1 MQLSL
6 MFLFSKLEIP
16 DSEVILNGKENPKF
30 VGASIFS
37 DRINL
42 EKDTVYI
49 CPCGTDGKRVE
60 NVDCEGIIWLGEFEP
75 PKSLPVLWLHKEYDF
90 AAVLCQ
96 VQSVFN
102 LFHKWSNMVYEAATK
117 RQPLSNIFNL
127 LNIVTANPWYL
138 ADTSF
143 RMIVIKDEPLF
154 CETSSIWRFQYTR
167 GYLPMATIFKMIET
181 NELDSMNG
189 AHRACIFYPK
199 SFNQPFVSKT
209 IFSPDGIVA
218 HFYIISL
225 YSKLTEYEVEIAD
238 FFGDVITEMLSHDN
252 DYISTSGG
260 FYDNYFIDLIEGRLT
275 KESILKD
282 VVTSLY
288 WNIED
293 FYSVV
298 VFNSRDDETT
308 KNTINNIQIHIIENT
323 LPCKAFIYKDYV
335 VAIVNQ
341 TKMKEENLES
351 LLYSIINQFGNCAG
365 YSEAFQNLEQVKEF
379 YLQSVAA
386 LQYAQEKNKKLEVM
400 PYEKIALKHICKVL
414 NQNLPSNLIVHPA
427 INTLR
432 KYDIEKDSNLC
443 ETLYYYLVNEQNTQ
457 ATAKQLYIH
466 RNSMMY
472 RLEKIKSLTDV
483 DLNDMNTRARLVLSY
498 IMLNINPEM

>member
-1 MQLSL
+1 
-6 MFLFSKLEIP
+6 
-16 DSEVILNGKENPKF
+16 
-30 VGASIFS
+30 
-37 DRINL
+37 
-42 EKDTVYI
+42 
-49 CPCGTDGKRVE
+49 
-60 NVDCEGIIWLGEFEP
+60 
-75 PKSLPVLWLHKEYDF
+75 
-90 AAVLCQ
+90 
-96 VQSVFN
+96 
-102 LFHKWSNMVYEAATK
+102 
-117 RQPLSNIFNL
+117 
-127 LNIVTANPWYL
+127 
-138 ADTSF
+138 
-143 RMIVIKDEPLF
+143 MIVIKDEPLF

-252 DYISTSGG
+252 EYISTSGG
-260 FYDNYFIDLIEGRLT
+260 FYDNYFIDLIEGKVT
-275 KESILKD
+275 KENILKD
-282 VVTSLY
+282 VVTSLD
-288 WNIED
+288 WNMDD
-293 FYSVV
+293 FYCTV
-298 VFNSRDDETT
+298 VFNSRDDETME
-308 KNTINNIQIHIIENT
+308 NTINNIQIHIIENT
-323 LPCKAFIYKDYV
+323 LPCKAFIYKNYI

-341 TKMKEENLES
+341 AKIKKESLES
-351 LLYSIINQFGNCAG
+351 LIYSIINQFGNCAG
-365 YSEAFQNLEQVKEF
+365 YSEAFFNLEKLKEF

-386 LQYAQEKNKKLEVM
+386 LQYALNKDKKLEVI

-414 NQNLPSNLIVHPA
+414 GKNLTANLIVHPA
-427 INTLR
+427 INVL
-432 KYDIEKDSNLC
+432 KEYDTEKNSNLC

-472 RLEKIKSLTDV
+472 RLEKIKSLTNL
-483 DLNDMNTRARLVLSY
+483 DLNDINTRVRLVLSY
-498 IMLNINPEM
+498 IILELEE